1 MFANEVLLN
10 EVGRD
15 EASTLG
21 FGWLLSL
28 HAEDREI
35 RLGMWK
41 TAASQGK
48 LPWSQFR
55 QRVADGS
62 YRWCEGG
69 AGAIRDDTGAIVALV
84 GAVIDVHEAVVMRGR
99 LEEER
104 ALLEAVL
111 DSLPVGIGVV
121 KNSGVFTTNARAAEM
136 FGQPGP
142 GVARWVGGPS
152 AEWKGMHLD
161 GRPLAIGDWPVM
173 RTLRTGEAI
182 RDEEVLFPR
191 PDGSL
196 GRLIISSAPVHSASG
211 EMIAAVGACLDVTE
225 LRRMQE
231 AEGRRI
237 AAEQLAEAARNLVS
251 NCSHELRTVRK
262 WRGGWGWVGHA
273 RRGSRGCCLC
283 GLLLHGWCQCMGFRF
298 SWPDHSCWRD
308 TALSCFCLSPC
319 SLWPVSLE

>member
-1 MFANEVLLN
+1 MFANEVLLTA
-10 EVGRD
+10 VGRD

-21 FGWLLSL
+21 FGWLASL
-28 HAEDREI
+28 HPDDRET

-48 LPWSQFR
+48 LPWSRFR

-69 AGAIRDDTGAIVALV
+69 AGAIRDHTGAIVALV

-121 KNSGVFTTNARAAEM
+121 KNSGVFTTNTRATEM
-136 FGQPGP
+136 FGLPAP
-142 GVARWVGGPS
+142 GVARWVAGPS
-152 AEWKGMHLD
+152 AAWKGMHLD
-161 GRPLAIGDWPVM
+161 GRAFETGDWPVM
-173 RTLRTGEAI
+173 RTLRSGEAI
-182 RDEEVLFPR
+182 RDEEALFLR
-191 PDGSL
+191 PDGSVGSL
-196 GRLIISSAPVHSASG
+196 LISSAPVHSATG

-251 NCSHELRTVRK
+251 NCSHELRTVRG
-262 WRGGWGWVGHA
+262 WCRGPGVA
-273 RRGSRGCCLC
+273 RVPCLC
-283 GLLLHGWCQCMGFRF
+283 GSLAKNAHAW
-298 SWPDHSCWRD
+298 SCRVG
-308 TALSCFCLSPC
+308 SR
-319 SLWPVSLE
+319 